1 MKMKDLALAQV
12 RRGERFTL
20 DGVEFVKLE
29 DDLDAAFA
37 VAADTLPECCQFED
51 DDAEREDHNNY
62 AGSLLSKT
70 VERWLR
76 DKHPAI
82 FSAVVERPI
91 DLTTMDGM
99 TDYGKPLAVVRAL
112 TIDEYRKHRSILPL
126 TSKPYWLATGWT
138 TNSSPLSSGYYAYS
152 ISIVGTVGY
161 YGVYYARFA
170 PRPALY
176 LKSSILVSVET
187 EDEGKA
193 LADYSDTDLIDE
205 LRPAWVIGEN
215 VANILNLALDDV
227 LSDLESKGYTAR
239 AFMVPARGVGAP
251 HQRYRFAIVAHAD
264 GDGRGGAGPAPAEG
278 RDIHQVIASMPESGL
293 PGGGGY
299 WKSEPGMDRMVDGLP
314 NWMDRVRCLGNAVC
328 PPQFFPFFQQIRLI
342 EEAEHEPTARA
353 ADGAGSDPAA
363 GVRQTERN
371 GTQS

>member
-1 MKMKDLALAQV
+1 MKMKNLALAQV

-138 TNSSPLSSGYYAYS
+138 TNSSPYSYGFSAYY
-152 ISIVGTVGY
+152 INTGGTVN
-161 YGVYYARFA
+161 
-170 PRPALY
+170 
-176 LKSSILVSVET
+176 
-187 EDEGKA
+187 D
-193 LADYSDTDLIDE
+193 
-205 LRPAWVIGEN
+205 
-215 VANILNLALDDV
+215 
-227 LSDLESKGYTAR
+227 
-239 AFMVPARGVGAP
+239 RGVFSA
-251 HQRYRFAIVAHAD
+251 
-264 GDGRGGAGPAPAEG
+264 
-278 RDIHQVIASMPESGL
+278 L
-293 PGGGGY
+293 
-299 WKSEPGMDRMVDGLP
+299 
-314 NWMDRVRCLGNAVC
+314 
-328 PPQFFPFFQQIRLI
+328 
-342 EEAEHEPTARA
+342 RA
-353 ADGAGSDPAA
+353 ASRFVSEILYPCIG
-363 GVRQTERN
+363 
-371 GTQS
+371 

>member
-1 MKMKDLALAQV
+1 MKMKNLALAQV

-138 TNSSPLSSGYYAYS
+138 TNSSPRSGAS
-152 ISIVGTVGY
+152 
-161 YGVYYARFA
+161 ARAASTPAAPWTTAACFASFA

-205 LRPAWVIGEN
+205 L
-215 VANILNLALDDV
+215 
-227 LSDLESKGYTAR
+227 
-239 AFMVPARGVGAP
+239 
-251 HQRYRFAIVAHAD
+251 YR
-264 GDGRGGAGPAPAEG
+264 R
-278 RDIHQVIASMPESGL
+278 RRST
-293 PGGGGY
+293 Y
-299 WKSEPGMDRMVDGLP
+299 
-314 NWMDRVRCLGNAVC
+314 
-328 PPQFFPFFQQIRLI
+328 
-342 EEAEHEPTARA
+342 
-353 ADGAGSDPAA
+353 DPD
-363 GVRQTERN
+363 
-371 GTQS
+371 

>member
-29 DDLDAAFA
+29 DDMDAAFA

-99 TDYGKPLAVVRAL
+99 TDYGKPLAVARAL
-112 TIDEYRKHRSILPL
+112 TIDEYRKHRSVLPL
-126 TSKPYWLATGWT
+126 TSKPYWLATGWA
-138 TNSSPLSSGYYAYS
+138 TNSSPYSDADVAYCIGADGAVGVDS
-152 ISIVGTVGY
+152 VGDADGTVNDNL
-161 YGVYYARFA
+161 VYRVFFA

-205 LRPAWVIGEN
+205 L
-215 VANILNLALDDV
+215 
-227 LSDLESKGYTAR
+227 
-239 AFMVPARGVGAP
+239 
-251 HQRYRFAIVAHAD
+251 YRRRRSA
-264 GDGRGGAGPAPAEG
+264 
-278 RDIHQVIASMPESGL
+278 
-293 PGGGGY
+293 Y
-299 WKSEPGMDRMVDGLP
+299 
-314 NWMDRVRCLGNAVC
+314 
-328 PPQFFPFFQQIRLI
+328 
-342 EEAEHEPTARA
+342 
-353 ADGAGSDPAA
+353 DPD
-363 GVRQTERN
+363 
-371 GTQS
+371 

>member
-1 MKMKDLALAQV
+1 MKMKDLALARV

-29 DDLDAAFA
+29 DDWDAAFV

-82 FSAVVERPI
+82 FSAVVESTI

-99 TDYGKPLAVVRAL
+99 TDYGQPLAVVRAL

-138 TNSSPLSSGYYAYS
+138 TNSSPYSNAYS
-152 ISIVGTVGY
+152 AYYINSDGTVGSN
-161 YGVYYARFA
+161 GVYLCYFA

-193 LADYSDTDLIDE
+193 LADHSDTDLIDE
-205 LRPAWVIGEN
+205 L
-215 VANILNLALDDV
+215 
-227 LSDLESKGYTAR
+227 
-239 AFMVPARGVGAP
+239 
-251 HQRYRFAIVAHAD
+251 YR
-264 GDGRGGAGPAPAEG
+264 R
-278 RDIHQVIASMPESGL
+278 RRST
-293 PGGGGY
+293 Y
-299 WKSEPGMDRMVDGLP
+299 
-314 NWMDRVRCLGNAVC
+314 
-328 PPQFFPFFQQIRLI
+328 
-342 EEAEHEPTARA
+342 
-353 ADGAGSDPAA
+353 DPD
-363 GVRQTERN
+363 
-371 GTQS
+371 

>member
-12 RRGERFTL
+12 RRGEHFTL

-29 DDLDAAFA
+29 DNLDTAFA

-138 TNSSPLSSGYYAYS
+138 TNSSPYSNGGVAYC
-152 ISIVGTVGY
+152 IFAGGAVGGSAGVV
-161 YGVYYARFA
+161 YGAYFA

-176 LKSSILVSVET
+176 LKSSILVSVEA

-205 LRPAWVIGEN
+205 LYCRRR
-215 VANILNLALDDV
+215 
-227 LSDLESKGYTAR
+227 STY
-239 AFMVPARGVGAP
+239 
-251 HQRYRFAIVAHAD
+251 
-264 GDGRGGAGPAPAEG
+264 
-278 RDIHQVIASMPESGL
+278 
-293 PGGGGY
+293 
-299 WKSEPGMDRMVDGLP
+299 
-314 NWMDRVRCLGNAVC
+314 
-328 PPQFFPFFQQIRLI
+328 
-342 EEAEHEPTARA
+342 
-353 ADGAGSDPAA
+353 DPD
-363 GVRQTERN
+363 
-371 GTQS
+371 

>member
-1 MKMKDLALAQV
+1 MKMKNLALAQV

-138 TNSSPLSSGYYAYS
+138 TNSSPSSNVSLAYYIYTDGTARNVDVFNSVCGAY
-152 ISIVGTVGY
+152 
-161 YGVYYARFA
+161 FA

-205 LRPAWVIGEN
+205 L
-215 VANILNLALDDV
+215 
-227 LSDLESKGYTAR
+227 
-239 AFMVPARGVGAP
+239 
-251 HQRYRFAIVAHAD
+251 YR
-264 GDGRGGAGPAPAEG
+264 R
-278 RDIHQVIASMPESGL
+278 RRST
-293 PGGGGY
+293 Y
-299 WKSEPGMDRMVDGLP
+299 
-314 NWMDRVRCLGNAVC
+314 
-328 PPQFFPFFQQIRLI
+328 
-342 EEAEHEPTARA
+342 
-353 ADGAGSDPAA
+353 DPD
-363 GVRQTERN
+363 
-371 GTQS
+371 

>member
-29 DDLDAAFA
+29 DDMDAAFA

-99 TDYGKPLAVVRAL
+99 TDYGKPLAVARAL
-112 TIDEYRKHRSILPL
+112 TIDEYRKHRSVLPL

-138 TNSSPLSSGYYAYS
+138 TNSSPYSDGDRAYCISAGGTVDDYNVYYAY
-152 ISIVGTVGY
+152 
-161 YGVYYARFA
+161 FA
-170 PRPALY
+170 PRPAFN
-176 LKSSILVSVET
+176 LKSSIVVSDSKDSDGCYTVESVPGN
-187 EDEGKA
+187 DGGLYVKNNG
-193 LADYSDTDLIDE
+193 L
-205 LRPAWVIGEN
+205 WV
-215 VANILNLALDDV
+215 
-227 LSDLESKGYTAR
+227 R
-239 AFMVPARGVGAP
+239 AV
-251 HQRYRFAIVAHAD
+251 
-264 GDGRGGAGPAPAEG
+264 
-278 RDIHQVIASMPESGL
+278 
-293 PGGGGY
+293 
-299 WKSEPGMDRMVDGLP
+299 
-314 NWMDRVRCLGNAVC
+314 
-328 PPQFFPFFQQIRLI
+328 
-342 EEAEHEPTARA
+342 
-353 ADGAGSDPAA
+353 
-363 GVRQTERN
+363 
-371 GTQS
+371 

>member
-1 MKMKDLALAQV
+1 MKMKNLTLAQV
-12 RRGERFTL
+12 RRGEHFTL

-138 TNSSPLSSGYYAYS
+138 TNSSPSSDGYNAFDLIGAGGTGGLSVCYAF
-152 ISIVGTVGY
+152 
-161 YGVYYARFA
+161 FA

-205 LRPAWVIGEN
+205 L
-215 VANILNLALDDV
+215 
-227 LSDLESKGYTAR
+227 
-239 AFMVPARGVGAP
+239 
-251 HQRYRFAIVAHAD
+251 YR
-264 GDGRGGAGPAPAEG
+264 R
-278 RDIHQVIASMPESGL
+278 RRST
-293 PGGGGY
+293 Y
-299 WKSEPGMDRMVDGLP
+299 
-314 NWMDRVRCLGNAVC
+314 
-328 PPQFFPFFQQIRLI
+328 
-342 EEAEHEPTARA
+342 
-353 ADGAGSDPAA
+353 DPD
-363 GVRQTERN
+363 
-371 GTQS
+371 

>member
-138 TNSSPLSSGYYAYS
+138 TNSSPYS
-152 ISIVGTVGY
+152 
-161 YGVYYARFA
+161 
-170 PRPALY
+170 
-176 LKSSILVSVET
+176 
-187 EDEGKA
+187 
-193 LADYSDTDLIDE
+193 
-205 LRPAWVIGEN
+205 N
-215 VANILNLALDDV
+215 
-227 LSDLESKGYTAR
+227 
-239 AFMVPARGVGAP
+239 
-251 HQRYRFAIVAHAD
+251 
-264 GDGRGGAGPAPAEG
+264 GPP
-278 RDIHQVIASMPESGL
+278 
-293 PGGGGY
+293 
-299 WKSEPGMDRMVDGLP
+299 
-314 NWMDRVRCLGNAVC
+314 RVRRQHRRHRARQLRV
-328 PPQFFPFFQQIRLI
+328 QRRL
-342 EEAEHEPTARA
+342 RA
-353 ADGAGSDPAA
+353 ASRFVSEILYPCIG
-363 GVRQTERN
+363 
-371 GTQS
+371 

>member
-12 RRGERFTL
+12 RRGEHFTL

-138 TNSSPLSSGYYAYS
+138 TNSSPYSNDYNAYC
-152 ISIVGTVGY
+152 IGTDGTVDNGRY
-161 YGVYYARFA
+161 VCGAGFA

-205 LRPAWVIGEN
+205 L
-215 VANILNLALDDV
+215 
-227 LSDLESKGYTAR
+227 
-239 AFMVPARGVGAP
+239 
-251 HQRYRFAIVAHAD
+251 YR
-264 GDGRGGAGPAPAEG
+264 R
-278 RDIHQVIASMPESGL
+278 RRST
-293 PGGGGY
+293 Y
-299 WKSEPGMDRMVDGLP
+299 
-314 NWMDRVRCLGNAVC
+314 
-328 PPQFFPFFQQIRLI
+328 
-342 EEAEHEPTARA
+342 
-353 ADGAGSDPAA
+353 DPD
-363 GVRQTERN
+363 
-371 GTQS
+371 

>member
-1 MKMKDLALAQV
+1 MKMKNLALAQV

-29 DDLDAAFA
+29 DNLDAAFV

-138 TNSSPLSSGYYAYS
+138 TNSSPISDDSYAYYINS
-152 ISIVGTVGY
+152 DGSV
-161 YGVYYARFA
+161 YGRSVYGAGFA
-170 PRPALY
+170 PRPAFN
-176 LKSSILVSVET
+176 LKSSIVVSDSKDSDGCYTVESVPGN
-187 EDEGKA
+187 DGGLYVKNNG
-193 LADYSDTDLIDE
+193 L
-205 LRPAWVIGEN
+205 WV
-215 VANILNLALDDV
+215 
-227 LSDLESKGYTAR
+227 R
-239 AFMVPARGVGAP
+239 AV
-251 HQRYRFAIVAHAD
+251 
-264 GDGRGGAGPAPAEG
+264 
-278 RDIHQVIASMPESGL
+278 
-293 PGGGGY
+293 
-299 WKSEPGMDRMVDGLP
+299 
-314 NWMDRVRCLGNAVC
+314 
-328 PPQFFPFFQQIRLI
+328 
-342 EEAEHEPTARA
+342 
-353 ADGAGSDPAA
+353 
-363 GVRQTERN
+363 
-371 GTQS
+371 

>member
-29 DDLDAAFA
+29 DDLDTAFA

-82 FSAVVERPI
+82 FSTVVERPI

-138 TNSSPLSSGYYAYS
+138 TNSSPYSSGSVAYG
-152 ISIVGTVGY
+152 IGADGTGY
-161 YGVYYARFA
+161 SVVCDAVFA

-187 EDEGKA
+187 EEEGKA

-205 LRPAWVIGEN
+205 L
-215 VANILNLALDDV
+215 
-227 LSDLESKGYTAR
+227 
-239 AFMVPARGVGAP
+239 
-251 HQRYRFAIVAHAD
+251 YR
-264 GDGRGGAGPAPAEG
+264 R
-278 RDIHQVIASMPESGL
+278 RRST
-293 PGGGGY
+293 Y
-299 WKSEPGMDRMVDGLP
+299 
-314 NWMDRVRCLGNAVC
+314 
-328 PPQFFPFFQQIRLI
+328 
-342 EEAEHEPTARA
+342 
-353 ADGAGSDPAA
+353 DPD
-363 GVRQTERN
+363 
-371 GTQS
+371 

>member
-126 TSKPYWLATGWT
+126 TSKPYWLATAWT
-138 TNSSPLSSGYYAYS
+138 TNSSPYSYGGNAYL
-152 ISIVGTVGY
+152 INPGGTVRNRN
-161 YGVYYARFA
+161 VCFAVFA
-170 PRPALY
+170 PRPAFN
-176 LKSSILVSVET
+176 LKSSIVVSDSTDSDGCYTVESVPGN
-187 EDEGKA
+187 DGGLYVKNNG
-193 LADYSDTDLIDE
+193 L
-205 LRPAWVIGEN
+205 WV
-215 VANILNLALDDV
+215 
-227 LSDLESKGYTAR
+227 R
-239 AFMVPARGVGAP
+239 AV
-251 HQRYRFAIVAHAD
+251 
-264 GDGRGGAGPAPAEG
+264 
-278 RDIHQVIASMPESGL
+278 
-293 PGGGGY
+293 
-299 WKSEPGMDRMVDGLP
+299 
-314 NWMDRVRCLGNAVC
+314 
-328 PPQFFPFFQQIRLI
+328 
-342 EEAEHEPTARA
+342 
-353 ADGAGSDPAA
+353 
-363 GVRQTERN
+363 
-371 GTQS
+371 

>member
-29 DDLDAAFA
+29 DDMDAAFA

-99 TDYGKPLAVVRAL
+99 TDYGKPLAVVRGL

-138 TNSSPLSSGYYAYS
+138 TNSSPSSSDSAAYGILTDGTVGVVDVYYAY
-152 ISIVGTVGY
+152 
-161 YGVYYARFA
+161 FA

-205 LRPAWVIGEN
+205 LYRRRRSTYDPDWTAEAAAAPSQGRD
-215 VANILNLALDDV
+215 A
-227 LSDLESKGYTAR
+227 ESR
-239 AFMVPARGVGAP
+239 LP
-251 HQRYRFAIVAHAD
+251 
-264 GDGRGGAGPAPAEG
+264 GAGPSG
-278 RDIHQVIASMPESGL
+278 RGCCVRLERASTRAGDTRGHRAGDGNGA
-293 PGGGGY
+293 PGG
-299 WKSEPGMDRMVDGLP
+299 D
-314 NWMDRVRCLGNAVC
+314 
-328 PPQFFPFFQQIRLI
+328 
-342 EEAEHEPTARA
+342 TRA
-353 ADGAGSDPAA
+353 GTHHA
-363 GVRQTERN
+363 GV
-371 GTQS
+371 

>member
-1 MKMKDLALAQV
+1 MKMKNLALAQV

-126 TSKPYWLATGWT
+126 TSKPYWLATGCT
-138 TNSSPLSSGYYAYS
+138 TNSSPYSDGNYAYDG
-152 ISIVGTVGY
+152 VGTVGTVSHY
-161 YGVYYARFA
+161 DVFSAGFA

-176 LKSSILVSVET
+176 LKSSILVSVEA

-205 LRPAWVIGEN
+205 L
-215 VANILNLALDDV
+215 
-227 LSDLESKGYTAR
+227 
-239 AFMVPARGVGAP
+239 
-251 HQRYRFAIVAHAD
+251 YR
-264 GDGRGGAGPAPAEG
+264 R
-278 RDIHQVIASMPESGL
+278 RRST
-293 PGGGGY
+293 Y
-299 WKSEPGMDRMVDGLP
+299 
-314 NWMDRVRCLGNAVC
+314 
-328 PPQFFPFFQQIRLI
+328 
-342 EEAEHEPTARA
+342 
-353 ADGAGSDPAA
+353 DPD
-363 GVRQTERN
+363 
-371 GTQS
+371 

>member
-29 DDLDAAFA
+29 DDMDAAFA

-99 TDYGKPLAVVRAL
+99 TDYGKPLAVARAL
-112 TIDEYRKHRSILPL
+112 TIDEYRKHRSVLPL

-138 TNSSPLSSGYYAYS
+138 TNSSPVSDDNIAYY
-152 ISIVGTVGY
+152 IFTDGTV
-161 YGVYYARFA
+161 
-170 PRPALY
+170 
-176 LKSSILVSVET
+176 
-187 EDEGKA
+187 
-193 LADYSDTDLIDE
+193 
-205 LRPAWVIGEN
+205 
-215 VANILNLALDDV
+215 
-227 LSDLESKGYTAR
+227 
-239 AFMVPARGVGAP
+239 
-251 HQRYRFAIVAHAD
+251 
-264 GDGRGGAGPAPAEG
+264 
-278 RDIHQVIASMPESGL
+278 
-293 PGGGGY
+293 
-299 WKSEPGMDRMVDGLP
+299 DR
-314 NWMDRVRCLGNAVC
+314 RVRV
-328 PPQFFPFFQQIRLI
+328 PRLL
-342 EEAEHEPTARA
+342 RA
-353 ADGAGSDPAA
+353 ASRFVSEILYPCIG
-363 GVRQTERN
+363 
-371 GTQS
+371 

>member
-138 TNSSPLSSGYYAYS
+138 TNSSPFSDGSNAYR
-152 ISIVGTVGY
+152 ISADGSVRSYSVCI
-161 YGVYYARFA
+161 ACFA
-170 PRPALY
+170 PRPAFN
-176 LKSSILVSVET
+176 LKSSIVVSDSTDSDGCYTVESVPGN
-187 EDEGKA
+187 DGGLYVKNNGLWVKA
-193 LADYSDTDLIDE
+193 
-205 LRPAWVIGEN
+205 V
-215 VANILNLALDDV
+215 
-227 LSDLESKGYTAR
+227 
-239 AFMVPARGVGAP
+239 
-251 HQRYRFAIVAHAD
+251 
-264 GDGRGGAGPAPAEG
+264 
-278 RDIHQVIASMPESGL
+278 
-293 PGGGGY
+293 
-299 WKSEPGMDRMVDGLP
+299 
-314 NWMDRVRCLGNAVC
+314 
-328 PPQFFPFFQQIRLI
+328 
-342 EEAEHEPTARA
+342 
-353 ADGAGSDPAA
+353 
-363 GVRQTERN
+363 
-371 GTQS
+371 

>member
-1 MKMKDLALAQV
+1 MKMKNLALAQV

-138 TNSSPLSSGYYAYS
+138 TNSSPCSNGSNAYL
-152 ISIVGTVGY
+152 INTVGTVDG
-161 YGVYYARFA
+161 GNVVYDAYFA

-176 LKSSILVSVET
+176 LKSSILVSVEI

-205 LRPAWVIGEN
+205 L
-215 VANILNLALDDV
+215 
-227 LSDLESKGYTAR
+227 
-239 AFMVPARGVGAP
+239 
-251 HQRYRFAIVAHAD
+251 YR
-264 GDGRGGAGPAPAEG
+264 R
-278 RDIHQVIASMPESGL
+278 RRST
-293 PGGGGY
+293 Y
-299 WKSEPGMDRMVDGLP
+299 
-314 NWMDRVRCLGNAVC
+314 
-328 PPQFFPFFQQIRLI
+328 
-342 EEAEHEPTARA
+342 
-353 ADGAGSDPAA
+353 DPD
-363 GVRQTERN
+363 
-371 GTQS
+371 

>member
-76 DKHPAI
+76 DKHPVI

-138 TNSSPLSSGYYAYS
+138 TNSSPLSNGDRAYR
-152 ISIVGTVGY
+152 IITDGTVNYG
-161 YGVYYARFA
+161 GVYYAYFA

-205 LRPAWVIGEN
+205 L
-215 VANILNLALDDV
+215 
-227 LSDLESKGYTAR
+227 
-239 AFMVPARGVGAP
+239 
-251 HQRYRFAIVAHAD
+251 YR
-264 GDGRGGAGPAPAEG
+264 R
-278 RDIHQVIASMPESGL
+278 RRST
-293 PGGGGY
+293 Y
-299 WKSEPGMDRMVDGLP
+299 
-314 NWMDRVRCLGNAVC
+314 
-328 PPQFFPFFQQIRLI
+328 
-342 EEAEHEPTARA
+342 
-353 ADGAGSDPAA
+353 DPD
-363 GVRQTERN
+363 
-371 GTQS
+371 

>member
-1 MKMKDLALAQV
+1 MSMKDLKLAQV

-29 DDLDAAFA
+29 DDLDAAFVA
-37 VAADTLPECCQFED
+37 AADTLPENCQFED

-99 TDYGKPLAVVRAL
+99 TDYGKPLAVARAL

-138 TNSSPLSSGYYAYS
+138 TNSSPYSNALVAYYIYTD
-152 ISIVGTVGY
+152 GTVDVDC
-161 YGVYYARFA
+161 VYDANFA

-176 LKSSILVSVET
+176 LKSSISVSVET
-187 EDEGKA
+187 ENEGKA
-193 LADYSDTDLIDE
+193 LAEYSDTDLIDE
-205 LRPAWVIGEN
+205 L
-215 VANILNLALDDV
+215 
-227 LSDLESKGYTAR
+227 
-239 AFMVPARGVGAP
+239 
-251 HQRYRFAIVAHAD
+251 YR
-264 GDGRGGAGPAPAEG
+264 R
-278 RDIHQVIASMPESGL
+278 RRST
-293 PGGGGY
+293 Y
-299 WKSEPGMDRMVDGLP
+299 
-314 NWMDRVRCLGNAVC
+314 
-328 PPQFFPFFQQIRLI
+328 
-342 EEAEHEPTARA
+342 
-353 ADGAGSDPAA
+353 DPD
-363 GVRQTERN
+363 
-371 GTQS
+371 

>member
-29 DDLDAAFA
+29 DDLDAAF
-37 VAADTLPECCQFED
+37 VVTADTLPECCQFED

-138 TNSSPLSSGYYAYS
+138 TNSSPYSNGDDAYNIYTDGTVYRYNVYYAY
-152 ISIVGTVGY
+152 
-161 YGVYYARFA
+161 FA
-170 PRPALY
+170 PRPAL
-176 LKSSILVSVET
+176 
-187 EDEGKA
+187 
-193 LADYSDTDLIDE
+193 
-205 LRPAWVIGEN
+205 
-215 VANILNLALDDV
+215 
-227 LSDLESKGYTAR
+227 
-239 AFMVPARGVGAP
+239 
-251 HQRYRFAIVAHAD
+251 
-264 GDGRGGAGPAPAEG
+264 
-278 RDIHQVIASMPESGL
+278 
-293 PGGGGY
+293 
-299 WKSEPGMDRMVDGLP
+299 
-314 NWMDRVRCLGNAVC
+314 
-328 PPQFFPFFQQIRLI
+328 
-342 EEAEHEPTARA
+342 
-353 ADGAGSDPAA
+353 
-363 GVRQTERN
+363 
-371 GTQS
+371 

>member
-1 MKMKDLALAQV
+1 MTDKEMIQALRDTETAESGQQTKEENKDMKMKDLKLAQV
-12 RRGERFTL
+12 RRGEHFTL

-51 DDAEREDHNNY
+51 DDDEREDHNNY

-91 DLTTMDGM
+91 DLTSMDGM

-126 TSKPYWLATGWT
+126 TSKPYWLATGWK
-138 TNSSPLSSGYYAYS
+138 TNSSLGSNGGDAYDVLAGGPVDS
-152 ISIVGTVGY
+152 VTVY
-161 YGVYYARFA
+161 RAVFA

-205 LRPAWVIGEN
+205 L
-215 VANILNLALDDV
+215 
-227 LSDLESKGYTAR
+227 
-239 AFMVPARGVGAP
+239 
-251 HQRYRFAIVAHAD
+251 YRRRRSTYD
-264 GDGRGGAGPAPAEG
+264 QD
-278 RDIHQVIASMPESGL
+278 
-293 PGGGGY
+293 
-299 WKSEPGMDRMVDGLP
+299 
-314 NWMDRVRCLGNAVC
+314 
-328 PPQFFPFFQQIRLI
+328 
-342 EEAEHEPTARA
+342 
-353 ADGAGSDPAA
+353 
-363 GVRQTERN
+363 
-371 GTQS
+371 

>member
-1 MKMKDLALAQV
+1 MKMKDLTLAQV

-126 TSKPYWLATGWT
+126 TSKPYWLATAWT
-138 TNSSPLSSGYYAYS
+138 TNSSPYSNDSSAYR
-152 ISIVGTVGY
+152 ISTGGTVVSDY
-161 YGVYYARFA
+161 VYNAYFA

-176 LKSSILVSVET
+176 KKARFNESKHVWTFPSGAKIFFGSMQYTKDRTNYQGKRYDFIDFDELTQFLWEEYSYLFSRNRPNGPGTRCYRETILRHQLTSGRGAKGPVAVCPTCGGTEITYDRVMDSNLCPACGWTDLPDFPKAFPEDGDKPLLVEAPYDGLYDLYLMSKVDFYNR
-187 EDEGKA
+187 EADNYNNSA
-193 LADYSDTDLIDE
+193 LAYN
-205 LRPAWVIGEN
+205 A
-215 VANILNLALDDV
+215 ALD
-227 LSDLESKGYTAR
+227 EWRKQYHR
-239 AFMVPARGVGAP
+239 R
-251 HQRYRFAIVAHAD
+251 H
-264 GDGRGGAGPAPAEG
+264 
-278 RDIHQVIASMPESGL
+278 L
-293 PGGGGY
+293 PIGGGGLT
-299 WKSEPGMDRMVDGLP
+299 GL
-314 NWMDRVRCLGNAVC
+314 
-328 PPQFFPFFQQIRLI
+328 F
-342 EEAEHEPTARA
+342 
-353 ADGAGSDPAA
+353 
-363 GVRQTERN
+363 
-371 GTQS
+371 

>member
-1 MKMKDLALAQV
+1 MKMKDLTLAQV
-12 RRGERFTL
+12 RRGEHFTL

-112 TIDEYRKHRSILPL
+112 TIDAYFIFTDGTGYNHV
-126 TSKPYWLATGWT
+126 YNAT
-138 TNSSPLSSGYYAYS
+138 
-152 ISIVGTVGY
+152 
-161 YGVYYARFA
+161 FA

-205 LRPAWVIGEN
+205 L
-215 VANILNLALDDV
+215 
-227 LSDLESKGYTAR
+227 
-239 AFMVPARGVGAP
+239 
-251 HQRYRFAIVAHAD
+251 YR
-264 GDGRGGAGPAPAEG
+264 R
-278 RDIHQVIASMPESGL
+278 RRST
-293 PGGGGY
+293 Y
-299 WKSEPGMDRMVDGLP
+299 
-314 NWMDRVRCLGNAVC
+314 
-328 PPQFFPFFQQIRLI
+328 
-342 EEAEHEPTARA
+342 
-353 ADGAGSDPAA
+353 DPD
-363 GVRQTERN
+363 
-371 GTQS
+371 

>member
-138 TNSSPLSSGYYAYS
+138 TNSSPNSYAYGAYY
-152 ISIVGTVGY
+152 ISTVGSVCFDY
-161 YGVYYARFA
+161 VCVAHFA

-205 LRPAWVIGEN
+205 L
-215 VANILNLALDDV
+215 
-227 LSDLESKGYTAR
+227 
-239 AFMVPARGVGAP
+239 
-251 HQRYRFAIVAHAD
+251 YR
-264 GDGRGGAGPAPAEG
+264 R
-278 RDIHQVIASMPESGL
+278 RRST
-293 PGGGGY
+293 Y
-299 WKSEPGMDRMVDGLP
+299 
-314 NWMDRVRCLGNAVC
+314 
-328 PPQFFPFFQQIRLI
+328 
-342 EEAEHEPTARA
+342 
-353 ADGAGSDPAA
+353 DPD
-363 GVRQTERN
+363 
-371 GTQS
+371 

>member
-1 MKMKDLALAQV
+1 MKMKNLALAQV

-37 VAADTLPECCQFED
+37 VAADTLPEYCQFED

-138 TNSSPLSSGYYAYS
+138 TNSSPRSYGVHRVYS
-152 ISIVGTVGY
+152 IGADGAVSYVGVC
-161 YGVYYARFA
+161 YAGFA

-205 LRPAWVIGEN
+205 L
-215 VANILNLALDDV
+215 
-227 LSDLESKGYTAR
+227 
-239 AFMVPARGVGAP
+239 
-251 HQRYRFAIVAHAD
+251 YR
-264 GDGRGGAGPAPAEG
+264 R
-278 RDIHQVIASMPESGL
+278 RRST
-293 PGGGGY
+293 Y
-299 WKSEPGMDRMVDGLP
+299 
-314 NWMDRVRCLGNAVC
+314 
-328 PPQFFPFFQQIRLI
+328 
-342 EEAEHEPTARA
+342 
-353 ADGAGSDPAA
+353 DPD
-363 GVRQTERN
+363 
-371 GTQS
+371 